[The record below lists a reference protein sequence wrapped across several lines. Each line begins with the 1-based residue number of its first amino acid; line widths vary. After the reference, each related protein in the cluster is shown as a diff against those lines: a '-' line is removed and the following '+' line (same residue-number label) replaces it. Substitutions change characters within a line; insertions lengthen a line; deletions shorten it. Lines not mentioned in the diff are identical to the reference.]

1 MIEKYHITA
10 DNIWNFDE
18 KGFLNR
24 FARTLKRIMN
34 REAYESGRV
43 TKARQ
48 DGNREVITLLACSI
62 LTPTVEGRT
71 PIPHNKWVVCSE
83 PLKEF
88 LAL

>member
-34 REAYESGRV
+34 REAYESSKV
-43 TKARQ
+43 TKARH

-62 LTPTVEGRT
+62 LTPTVEERT
-71 PIPHNKWVVCSE
+71 RTPHNKRVACN
-83 PLKEF
+83 
-88 LAL
+88 